1 MSKKL
6 LSKRQIP
13 YHIRNE
19 FSAFHF
25 LNILL
30 CHNNPTYVEP
40 YQHDDNN
47 NAHSIIQNCSKNCS
61 KSHLSRKE
69 MVTHYSKSQFFVK
82 IWQNPNI
89 FTSFHQFFFCNFF
102 VKSKLST
109 AKKSKTT
116 TFSRVF
122 HSTIFSANQR
132 WIFGHKMKISNSVDK

>member
-30 CHNNPTYVEP
+30 CHNNPTYVEA

-69 MVTHYSKSQFFVK
+69 MVTHYSKSQFFVQKFNFDK
-82 IWQNPNI
+82 IP
-89 FTSFHQFFFCNFF
+89 
-102 VKSKLST
+102 
-109 AKKSKTT
+109 

-122 HSTIFSANQR
+122 SPNFFDNFSR
-132 WIFGHKMKISNSVDK
+132 EIKVVNS